1 MLNEILEFEAY
12 VKSPESEK
20 PRIQPKLLT
29 NNFNED
35 GNLFGIERILIV
47 IARGYIF
54 SKCHQNEIYNSDGMV
69 NNELLND
76 TRVILQRWC
85 GFDFDESGL
94 QIDRESISNWFEKYP
109 EADGWLKQYW
119 MFHCAKKTKKEK
131 MWNTIEKQWGESL
144 MEKDYAEDHIT
155 LDSVIANAINRGPL
169 RERYMVLRKDRS
181 ATPAKKEK
189 ERFTYLYSMKPGK
202 DGKIHSLQE
211 KTRECI
217 FLAENIIRKN
227 KNLYYCME
235 INFWDGMVL
244 MITKENEKTGIFL
257 NACGEI
263 QTKNQL
269 WKFIVKR
276 KDGNL
281 SKWL

>member
-29 NNFNED
+29 NNFSED

-85 GFDFDESGL
+85 GIDFDESGL

-119 MFHCAKKTKKEK
+119 MFHCAKTTKKEK
-131 MWNTIEKQWGESL
+131 MWNTIEKQWGKSL

-169 RERYMVLRKDRS
+169 RERYMVL
-181 ATPAKKEK
+181 
-189 ERFTYLYSMKPGK
+189 
-202 DGKIHSLQE
+202 
-211 KTRECI
+211 
-217 FLAENIIRKN
+217 
-227 KNLYYCME
+227 
-235 INFWDGMVL
+235 
-244 MITKENEKTGIFL
+244 
-257 NACGEI
+257 
-263 QTKNQL
+263 
-269 WKFIVKR
+269 
-276 KDGNL
+276 
-281 SKWL
+281 